1 MLSPRFLL
9 FAVLVLKFSYEVSA
23 MDCSAAG
30 IIFHCPTG
38 LDNQNKVFCC
48 KSGLISSVEV
58 CCDVED
64 FLKENTGILAGIIVG
79 ALLILIIITLC
90 CCCFCSC
97 CCLAKRRLNR
107 GTVLYGPVTPNTPSA
122 PSASYQ
128 VVHPPPS
135 QIPNPPPYYQSANPN
150 YVYQPPANPDYK
162 Y

>member
-64 FLKENTGILAGIIVG
+64 FLKENTGILAGII
-79 ALLILIIITLC
+79 LLLFSKAQTESWNCPLRCSLIEDLFAWTDIDL
-90 CCCFCSC
+90 
-97 CCLAKRRLNR
+97 
-107 GTVLYGPVTPNTPSA
+107 GPVTPNTPSA